1 MNYPLI
7 SEYIQ
12 SIKLSEENFSKLSA
26 LRPVLDSDG
35 NPIMSSGNFAVV
47 FKMEDKE
54 SGKLYA
60 VKCFLREQ
68 EGRDA
73 SYKLIAS
80 ELEYVSST
88 YLTPIQYLD
97 RELFVDTAQGTDTE
111 FPVLLMDWV
120 DGITLDK
127 YVRTN
132 IDDSYR
138 LSLMAYLFCRM
149 GSWLLGQEFAH
160 GDLKPDNIMV
170 REDGQLVL
178 VDYDGMFVPAMRGQK
193 ARELGSVDYR
203 HPLRTED
210 VFNGSIDDFS
220 IASIALSLKA
230 ISLRPGLL
238 SDFGAGDRL
247 LFCARDYQNI
257 GGSECLKAIQS
268 LSDDVELAQLLGLFY
283 IAYARNDLSSVFPR
297 LFNIARPE
305 YVPMMAPKV
314 GLSTEVTDEDWSDAV
329 EDEYGVRYSRD
340 GLRLLGVP
348 IDIEKYKIKNGTK
361 VICNSAFE
369 SCMSLCE
376 LVIPSSVTSIGN
388 SAFSDCGF
396 LRELEIPSSVTR
408 IGGGAFNNCPSLLLN
423 IQNPKFRLIDNS
435 IIVDTDKRVVL
446 SCLNNKNNI
455 IIPSSVTSIGERA
468 FSWCSSLRELVLP
481 SSVTSIGNRA
491 FSVCSSL
498 RKLVIPSSVTSIG
511 DLAFNG
517 CESLRELVLPS
528 SVTSIGNSAFKD
540 CKSLRKL
547 VIPSSV
553 TSIEECAF
561 CGCESLRKLAIP
573 SSVTSIGN
581 FAFDGCDSLCEL
593 VIPSSVTSIGNR
605 AFSACSSLR
614 ELVLPSSVTRIGDG
628 AFNDCPSLLL
638 NIRNSKFRLIDNSII
653 VDTDKRVV
661 LSCLNNKDNIIIPSS
676 VTSIEDYAFW
686 WCSSLRELEIPSS
699 VTSIGKF
706 AFASCRS
713 LRELEIPS
721 SVTSIGEFAFAS
733 CRSLRE
739 LEIPSSVTSIGNSAF
754 KDCKSLRKLAIP
766 SSVTSIG
773 NFAFDGC
780 ESLCELV
787 LPSSVTSIG
796 ERAFRSCIS
805 LTAIIVPKGQTERFK
820 ELLKDAGCDLSII
833 KEQDK

>member
-238 SDFGAGDRL
+238 SDFGTGDRL

-268 LSDDVELAQLLGLFY
+268 LSDDAELAQLLGLFY
-283 IAYARNDLSSVFPR
+283 IAYARNDLSTVSSR
-297 LFNIARPE
+297 LFDIARPE
-305 YVPMMAPKV
+305 YVPMMAPEV
-314 GLSTEVTDEDWSDAV
+314 GLSTEVTDGDWTDAI

-340 GLRLLGVP
+340 GLRLLRAPEG
-348 IDIEKYKIKNGTK
+348 IGKYKIKNGTK

-369 SCMSLCE
+369 FCSFLRE
-376 LVIPSSVTSIGN
+376 LVIPSSVTSIGDF
-388 SAFSDCGF
+388 AFNGCES
-396 LRELEIPSSVTR
+396 LRELVILSSVTR

-423 IQNPKFRLIDNS
+423 IQNPRFRLMDNS
-435 IIVDTDKRVVL
+435 IIIDTEKRAVL
-446 SCLNNKNNI
+446 SCLNNKDKI
-455 IIPSSVTSIGERA
+455 IIPFSVTSIGNSA
-468 FSWCSSLRELVLP
+468 FGWCTSLRELVLP
-481 SSVTSIGNRA
+481 SSVTSIGDYAFDGCESLRELDIPSSVTSIGGCA
-491 FSVCSSL
+491 FSGCSSL

-511 DLAFNG
+511 DYAFRYCKSLRELVIPSSVTSIGDYVFRYCKSLRELVIPSSVTSIGDSVFGG
-517 CESLRELVLPS
+517 CRSLRELVLPS
-528 SVTSIGNSAFKD
+528 SVTSIGN
-540 CKSLRKL
+540 
-547 VIPSSV
+547 
-553 TSIEECAF
+553 
-561 CGCESLRKLAIP
+561 
-573 SSVTSIGN
+573 
-581 FAFDGCDSLCEL
+581 FAFYDC
-593 VIPSSVTSIGNR
+593 R
-605 AFSACSSLR
+605 SLR
-614 ELVLPSSVTRIGDG
+614 ELVLPSSVTSIGDN
-628 AFNDCPSLLL
+628 AF
-638 NIRNSKFRLIDNSII
+638 
-653 VDTDKRVV
+653 
-661 LSCLNNKDNIIIPSS
+661 
-676 VTSIEDYAFW
+676 ED
-686 WCSSLRELEIPSS
+686 
-699 VTSIGKF
+699 
-706 AFASCRS
+706 CRS
-713 LRELEIPS
+713 LR
-721 SVTSIGEFAFAS
+721 
-733 CRSLRE
+733 
-739 LEIPSSVTSIGNSAF
+739 
-754 KDCKSLRKLAIP
+754 
-766 SSVTSIG
+766 
-773 NFAFDGC
+773 
-780 ESLCELV
+780 ELV

-796 ERAFRSCIS
+796 KRAFDDCSS
-805 LTAIIVPKGQTERFK
+805 LTAIIVPKGQTERFE
-820 ELLKDAGCDLSII
+820 ELLKDADCDLSII

>member
-12 SIKLSEENFSKLSA
+12 SIKLSEENFSKLST

-257 GGSECLKAIQS
+257 GKSECLKAIQS
-268 LSDDVELAQLLGLFY
+268 LSDDAELAQLLGLFY
-283 IAYARNDLSSVFPR
+283 IAYARNDLSTVSSR

-305 YVPMMAPKV
+305 YVTMMAPEV
-314 GLSTEVTDEDWSDAV
+314 GLSTEVAKEDWSDAI
-329 EDEYGVRYSRD
+329 EDEYGVKYSRD
-340 GLRLLGVP
+340 GLRLLSAP
-348 IDIEKYKIKNGTK
+348 KDIEKYKIKSGTK
-361 VICNSAFE
+361 VICNFAFDV
-369 SCMSLCE
+369 CGFLCE
-376 LVIPSSVTSIGN
+376 LEIPSSVTSIGD
-388 SAFSDCGF
+388 SAFIACRSLCELEIPSSVTSIGDSAFFACRSLCELEIPSSVTSIGKMAF
-396 LRELEIPSSVTR
+396 SGCRSLRELVIPSSVTR

-423 IQNPKFRLIDNS
+423 IRNPKFRLMDNS
-435 IIVDTDKRVVL
+435 IIVDTEKRIVL

-455 IIPSSVTSIGERA
+455 IIPSSVTSIGDFA
-468 FSWCSSLRELVLP
+468 FGNCYSLQKLAIPSSVASIGDSAFRYCKSLRELIIPSSITSIGDSAFGGCLSLCELAIP
-481 SSVTSIGNRA
+481 SSVTSIGDFA
-491 FSVCSSL
+491 FEDCCSL

-511 DLAFNG
+511 
-517 CESLRELVLPS
+517 EW
-528 SVTSIGNSAFKD
+528 
-540 CKSLRKL
+540 
-547 VIPSSV
+547 
-553 TSIEECAF
+553 
-561 CGCESLRKLAIP
+561 
-573 SSVTSIGN
+573 
-581 FAFDGCDSLCEL
+581 AFDD
-593 VIPSSVTSIGNR
+593 
-605 AFSACSSLR
+605 CS
-614 ELVLPSSVTRIGDG
+614 
-628 AFNDCPSLLL
+628 
-638 NIRNSKFRLIDNSII
+638 
-653 VDTDKRVV
+653 
-661 LSCLNNKDNIIIPSS
+661 
-676 VTSIEDYAFW
+676 
-686 WCSSLRELEIPSS
+686 
-699 VTSIGKF
+699 
-706 AFASCRS
+706 
-713 LRELEIPS
+713 
-721 SVTSIGEFAFAS
+721 
-733 CRSLRE
+733 
-739 LEIPSSVTSIGNSAF
+739 
-754 KDCKSLRKLAIP
+754 
-766 SSVTSIG
+766 
-773 NFAFDGC
+773 
-780 ESLCELV
+780 
-787 LPSSVTSIG
+787 
-796 ERAFRSCIS
+796 S
-805 LTAIIVPKGQTERFK
+805 LTAIIVPKGQAERFK
-820 ELLKDAGCDLSII
+820 ELLKDTRCNLSII
-833 KEQDK
+833 KEQDE

>member
-12 SIKLSEENFSKLSA
+12 SIKLSEENFSKLST

-138 LSLMAYLFCRM
+138 LSLIAYLFCRM

-238 SDFGAGDRL
+238 SDFGTGDRL

-257 GGSECLKAIQS
+257 GKSECLKAIQS
-268 LSDDVELAQLLGLFY
+268 LSDDAELAQLLGLFY
-283 IAYARNDLSSVFPR
+283 IAYARNDLSTVSSR
-297 LFNIARPE
+297 LFDIARPE
-305 YVPMMAPKV
+305 YVPMMAPEV
-314 GLSTEVTDEDWSDAV
+314 GLSTEVTDEDWSDAIR
-329 EDEYGVRYSRD
+329 DEYGVKYSRD
-340 GLRLLGVP
+340 GLRLLRAPEG
-348 IDIEKYKIKNGTK
+348 IGKYKIKNGTK
-361 VICNSAFE
+361 VICNSAFKFC
-369 SCMSLCE
+369 S
-376 LVIPSSVTSIGN
+376 
-388 SAFSDCGF
+388 F
-396 LRELEIPSSVTR
+396 LRE
-408 IGGGAFNNCPSLLLN
+408 
-423 IQNPKFRLIDNS
+423 
-435 IIVDTDKRVVL
+435 
-446 SCLNNKNNI
+446 
-455 IIPSSVTSIGERA
+455 
-468 FSWCSSLRELVLP
+468 
-481 SSVTSIGNRA
+481 
-491 FSVCSSL
+491 
-498 RKLVIPSSVTSIG
+498 LVIPSSVTSIG

-528 SVTSIGNSAFKD
+528 SVTSIGEAAFSN
-540 CKSLRKL
+540 CSSLRKL

-593 VIPSSVTSIGNR
+593 VLPSSVISIGDS
-605 AFSACSSLR
+605 AFGGCSSLR
-614 ELVLPSSVTRIGDG
+614 ELVLPSSVTRIGGG

-638 NIRNSKFRLIDNSII
+638 NIQNPRFRLMDNSII
-653 VDTDKRVV
+653 IDTEKRAV
-661 LSCLNNKDNIIIPSS
+661 LSCLNNKDKII
-676 VTSIEDYAFW
+676 
-686 WCSSLRELEIPSS
+686 
-699 VTSIGKF
+699 
-706 AFASCRS
+706 
-713 LRELEIPS
+713 
-721 SVTSIGEFAFAS
+721 
-733 CRSLRE
+733 
-739 LEIPSSVTSIGNSAF
+739 IPSSVTSIGNSAF
-754 KDCKSLRKLAIP
+754 GLCTSLR
-766 SSVTSIG
+766 
-773 NFAFDGC
+773 
-780 ESLCELV
+780 ELV
-787 LPSSVTSIG
+787 LPSSVINIEKG
-796 ERAFRSCIS
+796 AFSWCNS
-805 LTAIIVPKGQTERFK
+805 LKAIIVPKGQTERFK
-820 ELLKDAGCDLSII
+820 ELLKIADCDLSII

>member
-12 SIKLSEENFSKLSA
+12 SIKLSEENFSKLST

-120 DGITLDK
+120 DGITLGK

-193 ARELGSVDYR
+193 ARELGSVDYC

-257 GGSECLKAIQS
+257 GGSECLKAMQS
-268 LSDDVELAQLLGLFY
+268 LSDDTELAQLLGLFY
-283 IAYARNDLSSVFPR
+283 IAYARNDLSTVSSR
-297 LFNIARPE
+297 LFDIARPE
-305 YVPMMAPKV
+305 YVPMMAPEV
-314 GLSTEVTDEDWSDAV
+314 GLSTEVTDGDWTDAI

-340 GLRLLGVP
+340 GLRLLRAPEG
-348 IDIEKYKIKNGTK
+348 IGKYKIKNGTK
-361 VICNSAFE
+361 VICNFAFVYC
-369 SCMSLCE
+369 STLRK
-376 LVIPSSVTSIGN
+376 LVIPSSVTNIGDY
-388 SAFSDCGF
+388 AFGCCKSLLG
-396 LRELEIPSSVTR
+396 LVIPSSVIR

-423 IQNPKFRLIDNS
+423 IQNPRFRLMDNS
-435 IIVDTDKRVVL
+435 IIIDTEKRAVL
-446 SCLNNKNNI
+446 SCLNNKDKI
-455 IIPSSVTSIGERA
+455 IIP
-468 FSWCSSLRELVLP
+468 F
-481 SSVTSIGNRA
+481 SVTSIGNSA
-491 FSVCSSL
+491 FGWCTSL
-498 RKLVIPSSVTSIG
+498 RELVIPSSVTSIG

-528 SVTSIGNSAFKD
+528 SVTSIGEAAFSNCSSLRKLVIPSSVTSIEEAAFSN
-540 CKSLRKL
+540 CSSLRKL

-593 VIPSSVTSIGNR
+593 VLPSSVISIGDS
-605 AFSACSSLR
+605 AFGGCSSLR
-614 ELVLPSSVTRIGDG
+614 ELVLPSSVTRIGGG

-638 NIRNSKFRLIDNSII
+638 NIQNPRFRLMDNSII
-653 VDTDKRVV
+653 IDTEKRAV
-661 LSCLNNKDNIIIPSS
+661 LSCLNNKDKIIIPSS
-676 VTSIEDYAFW
+676 VTSIGD
-686 WCSSLRELEIPSS
+686 
-699 VTSIGKF
+699 
-706 AFASCRS
+706 
-713 LRELEIPS
+713 
-721 SVTSIGEFAFAS
+721 
-733 CRSLRE
+733 
-739 LEIPSSVTSIGNSAF
+739 SAF
-754 KDCKSLRKLAIP
+754 DGCKSLR
-766 SSVTSIG
+766 
-773 NFAFDGC
+773 
-780 ESLCELV
+780 ELV

-796 ERAFRSCIS
+796 ERAFSGCSS
-805 LTAIIVPKGQTERFK
+805 LTSIIVPKGQTERFK
-820 ELLKDAGCDLSII
+820 ELLKDANCNLSII

>member
-230 ISLRPGLL
+230 ISLRPELL

-257 GGSECLKAIQS
+257 GKSECLKAIQS
-268 LSDDVELAQLLGLFY
+268 LSNDAELAQLLGLFY
-283 IAYARNDLSSVFPR
+283 MAYARNDLSSVFPR

-314 GLSTEVTDEDWSDAV
+314 GLSTEVTDGDWSDAI

-340 GLRLLGVP
+340 GLRLLRVP

-361 VICNSAFE
+361 VICNSAFIA
-369 SCMSLCE
+369 CRSLCE
-376 LVIPSSVTSIGN
+376 LEIPSSVTSIGD
-388 SAFSDCGF
+388 STFFACRSLCELEIPSSVTSIGKMAFSGCRS
-396 LRELEIPSSVTR
+396 LRELVIPSSVTR

-423 IQNPKFRLIDNS
+423 IRNPKFRLMDNS
-435 IIVDTDKRVVL
+435 IIVDTEKRIVL

-455 IIPSSVTSIGERA
+455 IIPSSVTSIGDFA
-468 FSWCSSLRELVLP
+468 FGNCYSLQKLVIPSSVASIGDSAFRYCKSLRELDIP
-481 SSVTSIGNRA
+481 SSVTSIGDSVFGGCLSLCELVIPSSVTSIGDSA
-491 FSVCSSL
+491 FEDCHSLRELVIPSSVTSIGDFAFEDCSSL

-511 DLAFNG
+511 DFAFSDCN
-517 CESLRELVLPS
+517 SLR
-528 SVTSIGNSAFKD
+528 
-540 CKSLRKL
+540 
-547 VIPSSV
+547 
-553 TSIEECAF
+553 
-561 CGCESLRKLAIP
+561 
-573 SSVTSIGN
+573 
-581 FAFDGCDSLCEL
+581 EL
-593 VIPSSVTSIGNR
+593 VIPSSVTSIG
-605 AFSACSSLR
+605 
-614 ELVLPSSVTRIGDG
+614 
-628 AFNDCPSLLL
+628 
-638 NIRNSKFRLIDNSII
+638 
-653 VDTDKRVV
+653 
-661 LSCLNNKDNIIIPSS
+661 
-676 VTSIEDYAFW
+676 
-686 WCSSLRELEIPSS
+686 
-699 VTSIGKF
+699 
-706 AFASCRS
+706 
-713 LRELEIPS
+713 
-721 SVTSIGEFAFAS
+721 
-733 CRSLRE
+733 
-739 LEIPSSVTSIGNSAF
+739 
-754 KDCKSLRKLAIP
+754 
-766 SSVTSIG
+766 
-773 NFAFDGC
+773 
-780 ESLCELV
+780 
-787 LPSSVTSIG
+787 
-796 ERAFRSCIS
+796 ERAFDDSSS

-820 ELLKDAGCDLSII
+820 ELLTDASCDLSII

>member
-12 SIKLSEENFSKLSA
+12 SIKLSEENFSKLST

-120 DGITLDK
+120 DGITLGK

-193 ARELGSVDYR
+193 ARELGSVDYC

-257 GGSECLKAIQS
+257 GGSECLKAMQS
-268 LSDDVELAQLLGLFY
+268 LSDDTELAQLLGLFY
-283 IAYARNDLSSVFPR
+283 IAYARNDLSTVSSR

-305 YVPMMAPKV
+305 YVPMMAPEA

-340 GLRLLGVP
+340 GLRLLSAP
-348 IDIEKYKIKNGTK
+348 KDIKKYKIKNGTK
-361 VICNSAFE
+361 VICNSAFG

-388 SAFSDCGF
+388 SAFSGCGF
-396 LRELEIPSSVTR
+396 LRELEIPSSVISIGDSAFSGCESLRKLAIPSSVASIGDSAFSGCSALRELVLPSSVTSIGNSAFSGCRSLRELVLPSSVTSIGDSAFRGCRSLRELEIPSSVTR

-455 IIPSSVTSIGERA
+455 IIPSSVTSIGEWA
-468 FSWCSSLRELVLP
+468 FSWCSSLRELV
-481 SSVTSIGNRA
+481 
-491 FSVCSSL
+491 
-498 RKLVIPSSVTSIG
+498 IPSSVTSIR
-511 DLAFNG
+511 DYAFEG
-517 CESLRELVLPS
+517 CR
-528 SVTSIGNSAFKD
+528 
-540 CKSLRKL
+540 
-547 VIPSSV
+547 
-553 TSIEECAF
+553 
-561 CGCESLRKLAIP
+561 
-573 SSVTSIGN
+573 
-581 FAFDGCDSLCEL
+581 SLCEL
-593 VIPSSVTSIGNR
+593 VIPSSVTNIGKGIFEN
-605 AFSACSSLR
+605 CVSLC
-614 ELVLPSSVTRIGDG
+614 ELM
-628 AFNDCPSLLL
+628 
-638 NIRNSKFRLIDNSII
+638 
-653 VDTDKRVV
+653 
-661 LSCLNNKDNIIIPSS
+661 IP
-676 VTSIEDYAFW
+676 F
-686 WCSSLRELEIPSS
+686 S
-699 VTSIGKF
+699 VTSIGDY
-706 AFASCRS
+706 AFWGCTS
-713 LRELEIPS
+713 LQKVI
-721 SVTSIGEFAFAS
+721 
-733 CRSLRE
+733 
-739 LEIPSSVTSIGNSAF
+739 
-754 KDCKSLRKLAIP
+754 
-766 SSVTSIG
+766 
-773 NFAFDGC
+773 
-780 ESLCELV
+780 
-787 LPSSVTSIG
+787 LPSSVKSIG
-796 ERAFRSCIS
+796 SDIFINCFS
-805 LTAIIVPKGQTERFK
+805 LTFIIVPKGQTERFK
-820 ELLKDAGCDLSII
+820 GLLKGAGYNDLSII
-833 KEQDK
+833 KEQDE

>member
-12 SIKLSEENFSKLSA
+12 SIKLSEENFSKLST

-132 IDDSYR
+132 IDNSYR
-138 LSLMAYLFCRM
+138 LSLIAYLFCRM

-283 IAYARNDLSSVFPR
+283 IAYARNDLSTVSSR
-297 LFNIARPE
+297 LFDIARPE
-305 YVPMMAPKV
+305 YVPMMAPEV
-314 GLSTEVTDEDWSDAV
+314 GLSTEVTDEDWSDAIR
-329 EDEYGVRYSRD
+329 DEYGVKYSRD

-361 VICNSAFE
+361 VICNSAFG

-388 SAFSDCGF
+388 SAFSGCGF
-396 LRELEIPSSVTR
+396 LRELEIPSSVISIGDSAFSGCESLRKLAIPSSVASIGDSAFSGCSALRELVLPSSVTSIGNSAFSGCRSLRELVLPSSVTSIGDSAFRGCRSLRELEIPSSVTR

-455 IIPSSVTSIGERA
+455 IIPSSVTSIGEWA
-468 FSWCSSLRELVLP
+468 FSWCSSLRELV
-481 SSVTSIGNRA
+481 
-491 FSVCSSL
+491 
-498 RKLVIPSSVTSIG
+498 IPSSVTSIR
-511 DLAFNG
+511 DYAFEG
-517 CESLRELVLPS
+517 CR
-528 SVTSIGNSAFKD
+528 
-540 CKSLRKL
+540 
-547 VIPSSV
+547 
-553 TSIEECAF
+553 
-561 CGCESLRKLAIP
+561 
-573 SSVTSIGN
+573 
-581 FAFDGCDSLCEL
+581 SLCEL
-593 VIPSSVTSIGNR
+593 VIPSSVTNIGKGIFEN
-605 AFSACSSLR
+605 CVSLC
-614 ELVLPSSVTRIGDG
+614 ELM
-628 AFNDCPSLLL
+628 
-638 NIRNSKFRLIDNSII
+638 
-653 VDTDKRVV
+653 
-661 LSCLNNKDNIIIPSS
+661 IP
-676 VTSIEDYAFW
+676 F
-686 WCSSLRELEIPSS
+686 S
-699 VTSIGKF
+699 VTSIGDY
-706 AFASCRS
+706 AFWGCTS
-713 LRELEIPS
+713 LQKVI
-721 SVTSIGEFAFAS
+721 
-733 CRSLRE
+733 
-739 LEIPSSVTSIGNSAF
+739 
-754 KDCKSLRKLAIP
+754 
-766 SSVTSIG
+766 
-773 NFAFDGC
+773 
-780 ESLCELV
+780 
-787 LPSSVTSIG
+787 LPSSVKSIG
-796 ERAFRSCIS
+796 SDIFINCFS
-805 LTAIIVPKGQTERFK
+805 LTFIIVPKGQTERFK
-820 ELLKDAGCDLSII
+820 GLLKGAGYNDLSII
-833 KEQDK
+833 KEQDE

>member
-12 SIKLSEENFSKLSA
+12 SIKLSEENFSKLST

-268 LSDDVELAQLLGLFY
+268 LSDDAELAQLLGLFY
-283 IAYARNDLSSVFPR
+283 IAYARNDLSSVSSR

-305 YVPMMAPKV
+305 YVPMMAPEV
-314 GLSTEVTDEDWSDAV
+314 GLSAAVTKEDLTDAI
-329 EDEYGVRYSRD
+329 EDEYGVKYSRD
-340 GLRLLGVP
+340 GLRLLKAP
-348 IDIEKYKIKNGTK
+348 KDIKKYKIKNGTK
-361 VICNSAFE
+361 VICNSAFG

-388 SAFSDCGF
+388 SAFSGCGF
-396 LRELEIPSSVTR
+396 LRELEIPSSVIKIGGGAFNNCPSLLLNIRNPKFRLIDNSIIIDTEKR
-408 IGGGAFNNCPSLLLN
+408 SVLSCLNNKDNIIIPSSVTSIGKWAFSWCSSLCELEIPSSVTSIGEFAFMGCRSLRELVIPSSVTSIGDFAFYYCKSLRKLEIPSSVTSIDDFAFGGCESLCELVIPSSVTSIGKNAFGSCMSLCELVIPSSVTSIGDSAFSGCGFLRELEIPSSVIKIGGGAFNNCPSLLLN
-423 IQNPKFRLIDNS
+423 IQNPKFRLM
-435 IIVDTDKRVVL
+435 
-446 SCLNNKNNI
+446 
-455 IIPSSVTSIGERA
+455 
-468 FSWCSSLRELVLP
+468 
-481 SSVTSIGNRA
+481 
-491 FSVCSSL
+491 
-498 RKLVIPSSVTSIG
+498 
-511 DLAFNG
+511 
-517 CESLRELVLPS
+517 
-528 SVTSIGNSAFKD
+528 
-540 CKSLRKL
+540 
-547 VIPSSV
+547 
-553 TSIEECAF
+553 
-561 CGCESLRKLAIP
+561 
-573 SSVTSIGN
+573 
-581 FAFDGCDSLCEL
+581 
-593 VIPSSVTSIGNR
+593 
-605 AFSACSSLR
+605 
-614 ELVLPSSVTRIGDG
+614 
-628 AFNDCPSLLL
+628 
-638 NIRNSKFRLIDNSII
+638 DNSII

-661 LSCLNNKDNIIIPSS
+661 LSCLNNKDKIIIP
-676 VTSIEDYAFW
+676 F
-686 WCSSLRELEIPSS
+686 
-699 VTSIGKF
+699 
-706 AFASCRS
+706 
-713 LRELEIPS
+713 
-721 SVTSIGEFAFAS
+721 
-733 CRSLRE
+733 
-739 LEIPSSVTSIGNSAF
+739 SVTSIGNSAF
-754 KDCKSLRKLAIP
+754 EDCDSLR
-766 SSVTSIG
+766 
-773 NFAFDGC
+773 
-780 ESLCELV
+780 ELV

-796 ERAFRSCIS
+796 KWGFSGCCSLHKLEIPSSVTSIGDSAFSWCDL

>member
-12 SIKLSEENFSKLSA
+12 SIKLSEENFSKLST

-268 LSDDVELAQLLGLFY
+268 LSDDAELAQLLGLFY
-283 IAYARNDLSSVFPR
+283 IAYARNDLSTVSSR
-297 LFNIARPE
+297 LFDIARPE
-305 YVPMMAPKV
+305 YVPMMAPEV
-314 GLSTEVTDEDWSDAV
+314 GLSTEVTDGDWTDAI

-340 GLRLLGVP
+340 GLRLLRAPEG
-348 IDIEKYKIKNGTK
+348 IGKYKIKNGTK

-369 SCMSLCE
+369 FCSFLRE
-376 LVIPSSVTSIGN
+376 LVIPSSVTSIGDF
-388 SAFSDCGF
+388 AFNGCES
-396 LRELEIPSSVTR
+396 LRELVILSSVTR

-423 IQNPKFRLIDNS
+423 IQNPRFRLMDNS
-435 IIVDTDKRVVL
+435 IIIDTEKRAVL
-446 SCLNNKNNI
+446 SCLNNKDKI
-455 IIPSSVTSIGERA
+455 IIPFSVTSIGNSA
-468 FSWCSSLRELVLP
+468 FGWCTSLRELVLP
-481 SSVTSIGNRA
+481 SSVTSIGDYAFDGCESLRELDIPSSVTSIGGCA
-491 FSVCSSL
+491 FSGCSSL

-511 DLAFNG
+511 DYAFRYCKSLRELVIPSSVTSIGDYVFRYCKSLRELVIPSSVTSIGDSVFGG
-517 CESLRELVLPS
+517 CRSLRELVLPS
-528 SVTSIGNSAFKD
+528 SVTSIGN
-540 CKSLRKL
+540 
-547 VIPSSV
+547 
-553 TSIEECAF
+553 
-561 CGCESLRKLAIP
+561 
-573 SSVTSIGN
+573 
-581 FAFDGCDSLCEL
+581 FAFYDC
-593 VIPSSVTSIGNR
+593 R
-605 AFSACSSLR
+605 SLR
-614 ELVLPSSVTRIGDG
+614 ELVLPSSVTSIGDN
-628 AFNDCPSLLL
+628 AF
-638 NIRNSKFRLIDNSII
+638 
-653 VDTDKRVV
+653 
-661 LSCLNNKDNIIIPSS
+661 
-676 VTSIEDYAFW
+676 ED
-686 WCSSLRELEIPSS
+686 
-699 VTSIGKF
+699 
-706 AFASCRS
+706 CRS
-713 LRELEIPS
+713 LR
-721 SVTSIGEFAFAS
+721 
-733 CRSLRE
+733 
-739 LEIPSSVTSIGNSAF
+739 
-754 KDCKSLRKLAIP
+754 
-766 SSVTSIG
+766 
-773 NFAFDGC
+773 
-780 ESLCELV
+780 ELV

-796 ERAFRSCIS
+796 KRAFDDCSS
-805 LTAIIVPKGQTERFK
+805 LTAIIVPKGQTERFE
-820 ELLKDAGCDLSII
+820 ELLKDADCDLSII